1 VLGGV
6 VLWVIVAIT
15 ALVIDIITSGL
26 FFAGFTIGG
35 IFAIVA
41 WILGLSFTAQVVV
54 FGLVS
59 VAAVTIEYVWFRK
72 KLKKSIPKTL
82 RMEEEYIG
90 RSITVEEDIENKGK
104 IKVDGIYWTAQ
115 NSGEPIG
122 KGERAKII
130 GIQGNK
136 LIIKK

>member
-6 VLWVIVAIT
+6 VFWVILAIA
-15 ALVIDIITSGL
+15 ALVIDIITSSL

-35 IFAIVA
+35 IFAILTWVA
-41 WILGLSFTAQVVV
+41 GFDFIAQVGV
-54 FGLVS
+54 FGFVS
-59 VAAVTIEYVWFRK
+59 VAAIAIEYFWFRK
-72 KLKKSIPKTL
+72 RLKKSIPKTL

-90 RSITVEEDIENKGK
+90 RSITVEEDIEEKGK

-122 KGERAKII
+122 KGEKAKIV

-136 LIIKK
+136 LVIKK